1 MAKKISQEL
10 EELIVLNYQ
19 NGVSPYQMVKKIPE
33 LSNMKPNVIY
43 GILKRLGVK
52 AHKPLVITEEQRRNR
67 RKFQVNDDYFKN
79 IDTEHKAYWLGF
91 IYADGFI
98 VSDSDKFGISLSN
111 DDRPHLEKLKSALEF
126 TGEVK
131 DYVQT
136 GGYAE
141 GIVYSR
147 LLVTSSKIKQD
158 LIKHGVVPNKTNLIE
173 FPDFLPQNLISHFIR
188 GYFDGD
194 GCITHQSTQV
204 CGNLNYMIKIT
215 GTYDMVKKIESH
227 IGVTFQIAQRFPERG
242 VDNFNIE
249 TGGNT
254 KVKKIL
260 EYMYK
265 NATVFLDRKYNKALK
280 CMQQ

>member
-1 MAKKISQEL
+1 MAKRIAQEL
-10 EELIVLNYQ
+10 EELIILNYQ
-19 NGVSPYQMVKKIPE
+19 NGVSPYQMVKLIPE
-33 LSNMKPNVIY
+33 LSNMRATVIY
-43 GILKRLGVK
+43 GVLKRMGIK
-52 AHKPLVITEEQRRNR
+52 AHKPQSITEEQRRNR
-67 RKFQVNDDYFKN
+67 RKFQVNDNYFET
-79 IDTEHKAYWLGF
+79 IDDEHKAYWLGF

-98 VSDSDKFGISLSN
+98 VSDSSKFGVSLSN
-111 DDRPHLEKLKSALEF
+111 DDKPHLEKLKLALEF

-136 GGYAE
+136 KGYAE
-141 GIVYSR
+141 GVTYSR
-147 LLVTSSKIKQD
+147 LLITSSKIKQD

-173 FPDFLPQNLISHFIR
+173 FPDFLPQDLISHFIR

-194 GCITHQSTQV
+194 GCITHHSTQV

-215 GTYDMVKKIESH
+215 GTYDMIKKIESH
-227 IGVTFQIAQRFPERG
+227 IGVPFQIAQRFPERG
-242 VDNFNIE
+242 VDNFSIE

-260 EYMYK
+260 NYMYK
-265 NATVFLDRKYNKALK
+265 DATVFLDRKYNKALA